1 MAQGFMSMIDVWIL
15 GGYLGA
21 GKTTTLNA
29 LLQSEPLASASPA
42 LIINEFGKI
51 GVDGALVER
60 RDLIRFEINK
70 GSLFCICTKT
80 DFLKALSEIVAS
92 GKHKAVLIEATG
104 IAEPVDIENFLTEGP
119 HAGHFR
125 MRGNLC
131 IVDAMNFTQIAAYL
145 KPATSQVRWADAIVI
160 NKCDLVESQHLHTL
174 RDVLRQINPTAPM
187 METSFG
193 KIDAPFLNAVI
204 HRSRS
209 ENLVPCAPEQ
219 IFAVSFSTNEVV
231 NETQFSA
238 VLRRM
243 DRSILRLKGNVAFDS
258 GSAFVEVVCGKVS
271 KKAPVAAI
279 STQNYAATAFTVIA
293 WNTDKQALLEQIES
307 SWNQAITQA

>member
-1 MAQGFMSMIDVWIL
+1 MIDVWIL

-21 GKTTTLNA
+21 GKTTALNQM
-29 LLQSEPLASASPA
+29 LDSEPLASASPA

-60 RDLIRFEINK
+60 RDLSRFEINK

-80 DFLKALSEIVAS
+80 DFLKALADIADS

-104 IAEPVDIENFLTEGP
+104 IAEPVDIENFLNEGP

-125 MRGNLC
+125 MRGNIC
-131 IVDAMNFTQIAAYL
+131 IVDALNFTQIAAYL

-160 NKCDLVESQHLHTL
+160 NKCDLVEPGQLNTL
-174 RDVLRQINPTAPM
+174 RNVLRQLNPAAPIT
-187 METSFG
+187 ETTFG
-193 KIDAPFLNAVI
+193 KIEEAFLKTVA

-209 ENLVPCAPEQ
+209 ENLIPCAPEQ
-219 IFAVSFSTNEVV
+219 IFAVSFATDNLVRE
-231 NETQFSA
+231 NQFKSLLKKLEKS
-238 VLRRM
+238 V
-243 DRSILRLKGNVAFDS
+243 LRLKGNIAFDA
-258 GSAFVEVVCGKVS
+258 GDAFVEVVCGKTT

-279 STQNYAATAFTVIA
+279 SAQNLTATAFTVIL
-293 WNTDKQALLEQIES
+293 WNIDKETAKSQFESCWSQA
-307 SWNQAITQA
+307 

>member
-1 MAQGFMSMIDVWIL
+1 MIDVWIL

-21 GKTTTLNA
+21 GKTTALNQM
-29 LLQSEPLASASPA
+29 LQSEPLASASPA

-60 RDLIRFEINK
+60 RDLTRFEINK

-80 DFLKALSEIVAS
+80 DFLKALAEIANS

-104 IAEPVDIENFLTEGP
+104 IAEPVDIENFLNEGP

-131 IVDAMNFTQIAAYL
+131 IVDALNFTQIAAFL

-160 NKCDLVESQHLHTL
+160 NKCDLVEPGQIQMLHG
-174 RDVLRQINPTAPM
+174 VLGQLNPGAPI
-187 METSFG
+187 METAFG
-193 KIDAPFLNAVI
+193 KLEGKFLNIVV

-209 ENLVPCAPEQ
+209 ESLVPCAPEQ
-219 IFAVSFSTNEVV
+219 IFAVSFSTDNPVREHHFNRLLKKLEKSV
-231 NETQFSA
+231 
-238 VLRRM
+238 
-243 DRSILRLKGNVAFDS
+243 LRLKGNIAFDS
-258 GSAFVEVVCGKVS
+258 GDAFVEVVCGKTT
-271 KKAPVAAI
+271 KKDPVAAI
-279 STQNYAATAFTVIA
+279 SAQNLTATAFTVIL
-293 WNTDKQALLEQIES
+293 WNIDKETARAEFES
-307 SWNQAITQA
+307 CWT

>member
-1 MAQGFMSMIDVWIL
+1 MIDVWIL

-29 LLQSEPLASASPA
+29 LLQGEPLSSASPA

-51 GVDGALVER
+51 GVDGALVQR
-60 RDLIRFEINK
+60 RDLTRFEINK

-104 IAEPVDIENFLTEGP
+104 IAEPVDIENFLTDGP

-160 NKCDLVESQHLHTL
+160 NKCDLVEPQHLHTL
-174 RDVLRQINPTAPM
+174 RDILRQMNPTAPM
-187 METSFG
+187 METTFG
-193 KIDAPFLNAVI
+193 KIDAPFLKAVV
-204 HRSRS
+204 HRSRNES
-209 ENLVPCAPEQ
+209 LVPCAPEQ
-219 IFAVSFSTNEVV
+219 IFAVSFSTNQVV
-231 NETQFSA
+231 NENHFND
-238 VLRRM
+238 VLRRL

-258 GSAFVEVVCGKVS
+258 GPAFVEVVCGKMD
-271 KKAPVAAI
+271 KKDPVAAI
-279 STQNYAATAFTVIA
+279 STQNAAATAFAVIV
-293 WNTDKQALLEQIES
+293 WNTDKQTVQNQFES
-307 SWNQAITQA
+307 SWSQVKNKHK